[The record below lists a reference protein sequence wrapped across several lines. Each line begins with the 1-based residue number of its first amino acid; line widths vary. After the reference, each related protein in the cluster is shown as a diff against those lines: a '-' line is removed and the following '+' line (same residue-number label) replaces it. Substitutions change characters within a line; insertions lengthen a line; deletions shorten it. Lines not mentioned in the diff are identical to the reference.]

1 MTQRRPAS
9 RKTQPDADAVADAQ
23 APRPAASFLSW
34 PQAGGVLVDV
44 AVVPNAKRT
53 EAVGLHDGALRVRL
67 AAPPVDGAANEALAQ
82 WLARS
87 LGLTQRAVELVHGQ
101 TSRRKRLHA
110 QADPAAVRRWLDD
123 LRTAGVPDLPP
134 GEA

>member
-1 MTQRRPAS
+1 MAKRSTPS
-9 RKTQPDADAVADAQ
+9 RAARPDAP
-23 APRPAASFLSW
+23 APAIVASFLSW

-53 EAVGLHDGALRVRL
+53 EVVGLHDGALRVRL
-67 AAPPVDGAANEALAQ
+67 AAPPVDGAANEALQQ

-87 LGLTQRAVELVHGQ
+87 LGLPQRAVELVQGQ

-110 QADPAAVRRWLDD
+110 QADVAAVRGWLSD
-123 LRTAGVPDLPP
+123 LRAAGVPDLPP
-134 GEA
+134 AD

>member
-1 MTQRRPAS
+1 M
-9 RKTQPDADAVADAQ
+9 
-23 APRPAASFLSW
+23 PRPHVEASFLHW

-67 AAPPVDGAANEALAQ
+67 AAPPVDGAANDALVQ
-82 WLARS
+82 WLARA
-87 LGLTQRAVELVHGQ
+87 LGVPQRAVELVQGQ

-110 QADPAAVRRWLDD
+110 QADAVSVQRWLSAM
-123 LRTAGVPDLPP
+123 REAGVPDLPP
-134 GEA
+134 DAT

>member
-1 MTQRRPAS
+1 MSAPPTA
-9 RKTQPDADAVADAQ
+9 QPREVVE
-23 APRPAASFLSW
+23 ASFLSW

-67 AAPPVDGAANEALAQ
+67 AAPPVDGAANEAMVQ

-87 LGLTQRAVELVHGQ
+87 LGLPQRAVELVQGQ

-110 QADPAAVRRWLDD
+110 QADAVSVRRWLSAM
-123 LRTAGVPDLPP
+123 REAGVPDLPP
-134 GEA
+134 DAA